1 MTAREIIMGIMH
13 ATAEDPA
20 MLDRE
25 LIVHGERGQ
34 IGPAAL
40 YITHDPEDGAAYLHL
55 DLDAA
60 GDAEETAGGEAVQQ

>member
-1 MTAREIIMGIMH
+1 MTAREAIMAILH
-13 ATAEDPA
+13 ATGTEDPA

-40 YITHDPEDGAAYLHL
+40 YVIKDPEGTPHLHL